1 MKIKLTHGECQSV
14 YTALSMISSTDK
26 DLKSATSFAIAFTL
40 NSISE
45 TVQTFNKKRK
55 DIVEKYSKKDKD
67 GNIVME
73 NNNSDQ
79 PVLTDTEKA
88 EKELMEL
95 LDSETTVE
103 LDDEDLLTREK
114 LRNEREGTIK
124 PQHIVQ
130 LTPLFK
136 AVQKSE

>member
-88 EKELMEL
+88 EKELMEF

-114 LRNEREGTIK
+114 LRNEREGNIK